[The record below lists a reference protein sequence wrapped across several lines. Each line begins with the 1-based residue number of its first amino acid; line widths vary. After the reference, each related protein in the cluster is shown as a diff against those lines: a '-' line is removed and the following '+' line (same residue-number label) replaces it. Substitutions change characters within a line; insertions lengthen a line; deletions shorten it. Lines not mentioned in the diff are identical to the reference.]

1 MCHLER
7 KIYQNNEQ
15 VQIACTIFLKDKRWS
30 SIMGKCIW
38 HLVQVP
44 CICKNKFPNAIE
56 IKFQCLVL
64 SSIHNTDS
72 KNTYTSPSEVSL
84 GAKDAR
90 YKTLSKYVD
99 IPPTFEFG

>member
-1 MCHLER
+1 
-7 KIYQNNEQ
+7 
-15 VQIACTIFLKDKRWS
+15 
-30 SIMGKCIW
+30 MGKCIW

-90 YKTLSKYVD
+90 YKNLSKYVD
-99 IPPTFEFG
+99 IPPTFEFD